1 MDVWLGPK
9 EHDDEVVA
17 CENTLTPGSG
27 VSVLRVEAGSEGY
40 KVAGKCPS
48 ILYNTYP
55 AYTVY
60 TVYSVYFEYLH
71 S

>member
-1 MDVWLGPK
+1 MDIWLGPQ

-55 AYTVY
+55 AYPSHTVY
-60 TVYSVYFEYLH
+60 TVYFVHLH